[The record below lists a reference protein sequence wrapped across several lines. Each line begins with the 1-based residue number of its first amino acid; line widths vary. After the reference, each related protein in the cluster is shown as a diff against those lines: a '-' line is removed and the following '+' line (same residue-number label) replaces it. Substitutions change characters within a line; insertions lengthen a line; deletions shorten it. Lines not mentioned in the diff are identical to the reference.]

1 MKESKIEAGLPGTEN
16 QTLDNKSLNQVDFEL
31 LTTENRVYQ
40 ILKANGAPMHID
52 TIISEL
58 NHLLLNSNSTEV
70 YQNSYLDLTADNR
83 FNYNNNIGYYEL
95 AEWNLGEEIVG
106 EVVEKEIHIPTV
118 SSAYLEIL
126 NKIKKERPES
136 EDKTI
141 NGLINIK
148 CLGLKGQQ

>member
-1 MKESKIEAGLPGTEN
+1 MKDNIIKDSLSEAEN
-16 QTLDNKSLNQVDFEL
+16 QTLDNTSLNQVDFEL

-40 ILKANGAPMHID
+40 ILKAKGAPMHID
-52 TIISEL
+52 EIISAL

-70 YQNSYLDLTADNR
+70 YQTAHLDLTADDR
-83 FNYNNNIGYYEL
+83 FNYNNSIGYYEL

-106 EVVEKEIHIPTV
+106 EVVEKEIHIPAV